1 MAKKTQTPWLRAVV
15 FGVLVAPITVVGRD
29 DAAFRE
35 WLAELRKEALSKGI
49 SPAALDL
56 ALDSLTPNERVLE
69 LQRQQ
74 PEGKLS
80 FDQYVRRVVPSSR
93 IVTGRKLL
101 AYHRELLVR
110 VGAKYGVQPRFIV
123 ALWGIESDFGRNMGD
138 FPVIGSLATIAF
150 AGRNRSYFRRE
161 LVESITL
168 IDKGVV
174 SPSGLVGSW
183 AGAMGQCQFMP
194 STYSHHAVD
203 FDGDG
208 GRDIWHTP
216 ADIFASM
223 AHFLDRLGWHD
234 DQTWGREVRLPPD
247 FDNRLSGQDTRMR
260 LSRWQALGVRR
271 ADGRDLPTR
280 DLWAVLVLSDS
291 RGGRAF
297 LVYDNYHA
305 LLRWNRSNHFALS
318 VGYLADRLR

>member
-1 MAKKTQTPWLRAVV
+1 MIAITQAPWLRAVV
-15 FGVLVAPITVVGRD
+15 LAALFSPTSAISRD
-29 DAAFRE
+29 EGAFQE
-35 WLAELRKEALSKGI
+35 WLAELRKEALSKQI
-49 SPAALDL
+49 SASSLDRVL
-56 ALDSLTPNERVLE
+56 HGLTPNERVLE
-69 LQRQQ
+69 LQRRQ
-74 PEGKLS
+74 PESKLS
-80 FDQYVRRVVPSSR
+80 FDQYLRRVVPSSR

-101 AYHRELLVR
+101 AHHGELLAR
-110 VGAKYGVQPRFIV
+110 VGTKYGVQPRFIA

-161 LVESITL
+161 LVETIAL

-174 SPSGLVGSW
+174 EPSDLVGSW
-183 AGAMGQCQFMP
+183 AGAMGQAQFMP

-208 GRDIWHTP
+208 RRDIWHTP

-223 AHFLDRLGWHD
+223 GHFLNRLGWHD
-234 DQTWGREVRLPPD
+234 DETWGREVRLPPD
-247 FDNRLSGQDTRMR
+247 FDERLSGPDTRMR

-280 DLWAVLVLSDS
+280 DLWAVLILSDS

-297 LVYDNYHA
+297 LVYDNYHT
-305 LLRWNRSNHFALS
+305 LLKWNRSNHFALS